1 MAKSVLFFRNGR
13 WHAGWVQQVTND
25 GRFQVAWIEPGN
37 DHQIMLLAKVVDK
50 VIELPDVPW
59 EQLANPDIYL

>member
-13 WHAGWVQQVTND
+13 WHAGWVQQITDD
-25 GRFQVAWIEPGN
+25 GRFTVAWLEGP
-37 DHQIMLLAKVVDK
+37 MLWTKTVDK